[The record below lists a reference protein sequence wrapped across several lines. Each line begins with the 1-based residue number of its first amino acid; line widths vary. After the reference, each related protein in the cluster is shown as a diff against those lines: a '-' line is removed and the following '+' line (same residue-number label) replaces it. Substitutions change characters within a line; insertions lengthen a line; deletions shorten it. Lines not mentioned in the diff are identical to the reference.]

1 MQLRALCL
9 SIALAGG
16 VLMPAC
22 SPDSNNQ
29 ANQNGNG
36 NDNQNE
42 NQNDN
47 GDPGVS
53 RELTTEEAEAVESA
67 ARQTETSGATSSATS
82 YARQTE
88 ETNARITIQQFSDCP
103 TFETGIDADSQ
114 QATVA
119 LDFGEGCAPAL
130 YPDVT
135 VSGSISGTVTIG
147 PFSISLT
154 LDSFSVGGDTIDG
167 EIELA
172 FVKEEGS
179 VGFTGD
185 MDLSSSSGG
194 SVTLE
199 SVQWALDTTTG
210 VVTISG
216 AGIGEEPD
224 GDVYQ
229 IELDEIVI
237 DGQGNGNFIPESGV
251 ATVTLPN
258 EDFLFGPDSTVL
270 QVTYTSQ
277 TPTTGIVLVSVN
289 GAVAIE
295 YQTALVPRAP

>member
-9 SIALAGG
+9 LIALAGG
-16 VLMPAC
+16 VMMPAC

-29 ANQNGNG
+29 ANQNDNG
-36 NDNQNE
+36 TE

-47 GDPGVS
+47 GGPGVS
-53 RELTTEEAEAVESA
+53 RELTTGEAEAVESA
-67 ARQTETSGATSSATS
+67 ARQSETSGATSSATS

-103 TFETGIDADSQ
+103 TFQTGIDADSQ
-114 QATVA
+114 QATVM
-119 LDFGEGCAPAL
+119 LDFGGGCSPVL
-130 YPDVT
+130 YPDVS
-135 VSGSISGTVTIG
+135 VSGSIGGAVTIG
-147 PFSISLT
+147 PFSINLT

-172 FVKEEGS
+172 FVKEDGS

-185 MDLSSSSGG
+185 MDLSSSAGG

-210 VVTISG
+210 VVTMSG
-216 AGIGEEPD
+216 TGIGEEPD
-224 GDVYQ
+224 GDVYL

-251 ATVTLPN
+251 VTVTLPN
-258 EDFLFGPDSTVL
+258 EDLVFGPDSTSL
-270 QVTYTSQ
+270 GVTFTSQ

-289 GAVAIE
+289 GAAAIE
-295 YQTALVPRAP
+295 YQTALVP